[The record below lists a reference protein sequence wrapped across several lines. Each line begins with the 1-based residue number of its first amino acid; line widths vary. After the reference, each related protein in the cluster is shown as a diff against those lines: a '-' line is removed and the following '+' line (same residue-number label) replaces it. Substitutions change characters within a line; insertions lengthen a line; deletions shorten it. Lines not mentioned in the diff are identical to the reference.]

1 MAVCCRVV
9 GIVEKSYV
17 LLQKKILMYRVSQK
31 EMHLKTHS
39 LVGLRIELE
48 A

>member
-17 LLQKKILMYRVSQK
+17 LLQKKDSNVQGEPKRNAPQNSWLSRV
-31 EMHLKTHS
+31 
-39 LVGLRIELE
+39 RD
-48 A
+48 